1 MDIEREISDEFEVD
15 GIELKVVE
23 APNTYSCSGCYFL
36 ENERNA
42 CEFQKCL
49 KYEKEDNKSVVFV
62 KIYD

>member
-1 MDIEREISDEFEVD
+1 MDIEREIGDEFEVD

-23 APNTYSCSGCYFL
+23 AYNPFSCSGCYFL

-49 KYEKEDNKSVVFV
+49 KCEREDKKSVIFV
-62 KIYD
+62 KIYN